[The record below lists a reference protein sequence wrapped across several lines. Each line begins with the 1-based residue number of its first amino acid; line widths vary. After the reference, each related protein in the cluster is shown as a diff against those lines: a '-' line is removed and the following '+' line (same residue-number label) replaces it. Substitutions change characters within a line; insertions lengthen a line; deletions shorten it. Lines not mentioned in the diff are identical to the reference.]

1 MMKFITLSQVRDRMP
16 QILILLMEDVAKFGE
31 TGGRSD
37 KSIAAEAIRGLDRD
51 DEVCLHAGAEE
62 MLADKR
68 FMMGL
73 LMRSAT
79 IAIAGDMMK
88 EHEAW
93 MKKHGIF
100 SEAEMEERFGK

>member
-1 MMKFITLSQVRDRMP
+1 MKFITLCQVRDRMP

-37 KSIAAEAIRGLDRD
+37 KSIAAEAIIGIDRD
-51 DEVCLHAGAEE
+51 DEVHLHAGAEE

-93 MKKHGIF
+93 MEKHGIF
-100 SEAEMEERFGK
+100 SEQEMKDKFGE